1 MRSQYSSSR
10 TTGTQNWIFAI
21 ICVFA
26 VSLTGGVA
34 CSDEVDDS
42 DQASVTDEQIF
53 DSSRLLEVDVRIAK
67 DDWDSLRYQTRNFAL
82 ALRKPP
88 PPSPYS
94 WFKADVTING
104 QVIESVG
111 IRKKGFIGSQD
122 SERPSLKIKFDEFV
136 EQAPI
141 RGLDRLTLNN
151 NKQDR
156 GFVSQSVSYKLFRD
170 ANLPA
175 SRCTLARVTVNGELL
190 GIYTNVESVKKS
202 MLKRNF
208 GDADGK
214 LYEGT
219 VADLFPGKI
228 DALEAKLVDENDTR
242 TELSAVADL
251 VSAEDVDMETLE
263 QHLDIDEFLRFWA
276 MESLI
281 GFWDGYTNNQNNYF
295 VYAHAGD
302 SKLHFMPWG
311 VDAALSYEGGAKM
324 FKSGPESV
332 HTKSL
337 LSNRLYHTEGVADRY
352 RETMRGLLKESWD
365 EEALIAEIDRIED
378 LVEDSVHGS
387 QRDYARAME
396 EARNFIRSRR
406 RIIEREFRSWPRRVS
421 REPRT
426 PFYSAKIGEA
436 TGTFTTRWLASEPS
450 DPYGEGTAELQLT
463 IDGEKV
469 RFSRLGVYA
478 TYGKEEGFG
487 RRRRPTIVFVGKRQS
502 NKIKVTMSV
511 GAETGEFKE
520 PSGDPA
526 SAAGALIEGIR
537 FWEMRIVGGSVTLDE
552 AGMEAGDTVRGSLTV
567 DIVQFKGRMR

>member
-10 TTGTQNWIFAI
+10 TTGTQNWIFAM
-21 ICVFA
+21 ICVIA

-42 DQASVTDEQIF
+42 DQASITDEQIF

-136 EQAPI
+136 EQAPV

-219 VADLFPGKI
+219 IADLFPGKI

-263 QHLDIDEFLRFWA
+263 QHLDMDEFVRFWA

-378 LVEDSVHGS
+378 LVEGSVHGS
-387 QRDYARAME
+387 QRDYARGRWRRLVTSSGRVDASSSENSGRGPEGSQANLARLFTQQKSVKPRGRLPPGGLRRSPRIRTAKARQNCSSPSME
-396 EARNFIRSRR
+396 RRSG
-406 RIIEREFRSWPRRVS
+406 FP
-421 REPRT
+421 
-426 PFYSAKIGEA
+426 G
-436 TGTFTTRWLASEPS
+436 LASTP
-450 DPYGEGTAELQLT
+450 PMARK
-463 IDGEKV
+463 KV
-469 RFSRLGVYA
+469 L
-478 TYGKEEGFG
+478 
-487 RRRRPTIVFVGKRQS
+487 
-502 NKIKVTMSV
+502 
-511 GAETGEFKE
+511 
-520 PSGDPA
+520 
-526 SAAGALIEGIR
+526 AAGVDPRSFSSAN
-537 FWEMRIVGGSVTLDE
+537 GSPTEL
-552 AGMEAGDTVRGSLTV
+552 G
-567 DIVQFKGRMR
+567 